1 MAITESWGNS
11 VGLRARRPRTLGA
24 DAASRRREGGRV
36 KKEQCPVDARRESR
50 PSRPT
55 IKKKYPS
62 CDCGGTWKMGRISVR
77 QIVLVVTV
85 LSLSACAGPEPM
97 LRSNAKVQLQGRE
110 ISKLDVAVCQQKAEA
125 AGLQP
130 GTANR
135 GGNMAAG
142 AALGLVAGAAVGASS
157 GLIGGATGV
166 AIGAAAGGGLGL
178 IIGLVGG
185 AYKPLDPDPPY
196 ADAVVRCLIEKG
208 YEVTGWQ

>member
-1 MAITESWGNS
+1 M
-11 VGLRARRPRTLGA
+11 VL
-24 DAASRRREGGRV
+24 
-36 KKEQCPVDARRESR
+36 
-50 PSRPT
+50 
-55 IKKKYPS
+55 
-62 CDCGGTWKMGRISVR
+62 ISVR

-142 AALGLVAGAAVGASS
+142 AALGLVAGAAVGAST
-157 GLIGGATGV
+157 GLIGGATGA
-166 AIGAAAGGGLGL
+166 AIGAAAGSGLGL

-208 YEVTGWQ
+208 YEVSGWQ